1 MKAQTT
7 LEILKPQTPP
17 AMLPV
22 PPMPRPLAALER
34 ASAPSK
40 AARLDPQAKP
50 DDSAQFRADML
61 RRSQAPLTPAW
72 GHGGLND

>member
-1 MKAQTT
+1 MKSQTT
-7 LEILKPQTPP
+7 LVTVKTHTPP

-22 PPMPRPLAALER
+22 PPMPRPPAALER

-40 AARLDPQAKP
+40 AARLDPKAKP